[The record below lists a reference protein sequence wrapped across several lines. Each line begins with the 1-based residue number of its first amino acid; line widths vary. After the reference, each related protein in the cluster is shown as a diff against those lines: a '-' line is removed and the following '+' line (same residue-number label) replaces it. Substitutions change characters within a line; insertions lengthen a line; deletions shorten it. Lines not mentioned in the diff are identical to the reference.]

1 MSTYTQ
7 LNFERKKASNLLHA
21 VFRSVR
27 FDDAYQKK
35 LLCDS
40 YSANF
45 LPMIWY
51 AENNA
56 LNQTNY
62 ILGVRDCMLKC
73 KGAHDVLPNLN
84 LYELIKFAESKKI
97 NAAYYLNSLL
107 NKKIKTEQDA
117 KELAITIR
125 KKSLELRYERQ

>member
-27 FDDAYQKK
+27 FDDADQKK

-45 LPMIWY
+45 MPMIWY
-51 AENNA
+51 AEGKN
-56 LNQTNY
+56 LNQTEY
-62 ILGVRDCMLKC
+62 ILGVRDCLLDC
-73 KGAHDVLPNLN
+73 KGVHDVVPNLN
-84 LYELIKFAESKKI
+84 LQELVRFAESKKV
-97 NAAYYLNSLL
+97 NAAFYLNSLL
-107 NKKIKTEQDA
+107 NKNIQTEKA
-117 KELAITIR
+117 ARELAIAIR
-125 KKSLELRYERQ
+125 ENELAWRNNGR

>member
-107 NKKIKTEQDA
+107 NKKIQTEQDA

>member
-27 FDDAYQKK
+27 FDDADQKK

-45 LPMIWY
+45 MPMILY
-51 AENNA
+51 AEDNK
-56 LNQTNY
+56 LNQTEY
-62 ILGVRDCMLKC
+62 ILSVRDCLLEC
-73 KGAHDVLPNLN
+73 KGARDALPNLN
-84 LYELIKFAESKKI
+84 LYELIKFAESKKV
-97 NAAYYLNSLL
+97 NAAYYLHSLL
-107 NKKIKTEQDA
+107 NKKIQTEKA
-117 KELAITIR
+117 ARELAITIR
-125 KKSLELRYERQ
+125 ENELAWRNNGR